1 MKICELATKNSLGE
15 LAKIVWFQSVVFETQ
30 IFGVIEFNSTLFL
43 EYNRDIFVHTHTPD
57 IHTDNHIEIY
67 TLPLGYIHPSSVRK
81 VHQGLALFGA
91 LGSEGVEGIVI
102 SY

>member
-67 TLPLGYIHPSSVRK
+67 TPWIYPSK
-81 VHQGLALFGA
+81 FC
-91 LGSEGVEGIVI
+91 SEGPSGSVTVRSAG
-102 SY
+102 